1 MKTKFILVILIFA
14 AFKMINAQEVLDK
27 IAAVVDDEIIMQ
39 SELNFQINLIAAQR
53 KIDPNTP
60 GLKKQVL
67 NAMIEDKLVYAQA
80 TLDSITVSE
89 DEIKSRIDYQ
99 INLFIQQYGSRE
111 KVEEV
116 YGMSIEKMRREL
128 HDDVKKNIMS
138 QRLQEKKFGSVEAT
152 RREVEDF
159 YNKFKDSL
167 GVIPEKV
174 QIAHIFR
181 NPKAT
186 DLMKQKYKEK
196 AQAILDSI
204 KAGADFAT
212 MAKKYSED
220 PGSASQGGDLGF
232 VKRGVFYPEFEA
244 AAFALQ
250 PGEISDVIESP
261 VGFHII
267 QMIEKRGESIHT
279 RHILIKIK
287 NDEQADLKTIEFLN
301 DVRDS
306 IVKGKGSFADFAKK
320 YSEDKDTQP
329 FGGELGTFYLN
340 QLDKTMLDVVSN
352 LKEGDI
358 SFPKRI
364 DFGKGGSYGY
374 HIVYLEKRTPQHVV
388 DLQKDYTELK
398 KLAVEYKKQELY
410 KNWIAELKKKIYWQ
424 VRV

>member
-1 MKTKFILVILIFA
+1 MKAKFILVVLLFTVV
-14 AFKMINAQEVLDK
+14 KVINAQEVLDK
-27 IAAVVDDEIIMQ
+27 IAAVVDNEIIME
-39 SELNFQINLIAAQR
+39 SELEFQMNLYAAQR
-53 KIDPNTP
+53 KINPNTP
-60 GLKKQVL
+60 GLKNEVL

-80 TLDSITVSE
+80 TLDSINVSE
-89 DEIKSRIDYQ
+89 EEIKNKIDYQ
-99 INLFIQQYGSRE
+99 ISTFMQQYGSKE
-111 KVEEV
+111 KVEDV
-116 YGMSIEKMRREL
+116 YGMSIEKMKREL
-128 HDDVKKNIMS
+128 HDDVKKNLMS
-138 QRLQEKKFGSVEAT
+138 QRLQEKKFGSVDAT

-167 GVIPEKV
+167 GVIPEKI

-186 DLMKQKYKEK
+186 EIMKQKYKEK

-204 KAGADFAT
+204 KAGADFAV

-244 AAFALQ
+244 AAFALE
-250 PGEISDVIESP
+250 PGQISEVIESP

-267 QMIEKRGESIHT
+267 EMIERRGESIHT

-287 NDEQADLKTIEFLN
+287 NDEQADLKAIEFLSN
-301 DVRDS
+301 VRDS
-306 IVKGKGSFADFAKK
+306 IIKGDGTFAEYAKK

-340 QLDKTMLDVVSN
+340 QLDKSMLDVISN
-352 LKEGDI
+352 LKEGDL

-364 DFGKGGSYGY
+364 DFGKGSYGY
-374 HIVYLEKRTPQHVV
+374 HIVHLEKRIPQHIV
-388 DLQKDYTELK
+388 DLNKDYPELK
-398 KLAVEYKKQELY
+398 KLADQYKKQEFY
-410 KNWIAELKKKIYWQ
+410 QNWITELKKKIYWQ
-424 VRV
+424 VRI

>member
-1 MKTKFILVILIFA
+1 MKTKFILVALIFLL
-14 AFKMINAQEVLDK
+14 FKVINAQEVLDK
-27 IAAVVDDEIIMQ
+27 IVAVVDNEIIMQ
-39 SELNFQINLIAAQR
+39 SELDFQINLYAAQR
-53 KIDPNTP
+53 KINPNTP
-60 GLKKQVL
+60 GLKKEVL

-80 TLDSITVSE
+80 ILDSINISE
-89 DEIKSRIDYQ
+89 DEIKNRIDYQ
-99 INLFIQQYGSRE
+99 INMFIQQYGSKE
-111 KVEEV
+111 KVEDV

-128 HDDVKKNIMS
+128 HDDVKKNLMS
-138 QRLQEKKFGSVEAT
+138 QKLQEKKFGTVDAT

-181 NPKAT
+181 NPTASNE
-186 DLMKQKYKEK
+186 MKEKYKEK

-232 VKRGVFYPEFEA
+232 VKRGVFYPEFES
-244 AAFALQ
+244 AAFALE
-250 PGEISDVIESP
+250 PGQISEVIESP
-261 VGFHII
+261 VGYHII
-267 QMIEKRGESIHT
+267 QMIERRGEAIHT

-287 NDEQADLKTIEFLN
+287 NDEQADLKAIKFLTN
-301 DVRDS
+301 VRDS
-306 IVKGKGSFADFAKK
+306 IVKGDGTFAEYAKK

-340 QLDKTMLDVVSN
+340 QLDKSMLDVVSN
-352 LKEGDI
+352 MKEGDI

-364 DFGKGGSYGY
+364 DFGKGNYGY
-374 HIVYLEKRTPQHVV
+374 HIVYLEKRIPQHEV
-388 DLQKDYTELK
+388 DLNKDYQELK
-398 KLAVEYKKQELY
+398 KLADQYKKQELY
-410 KNWIAELKKKIYWQ
+410 QNWINELKKKIYWQ
-424 VRV
+424 IRI